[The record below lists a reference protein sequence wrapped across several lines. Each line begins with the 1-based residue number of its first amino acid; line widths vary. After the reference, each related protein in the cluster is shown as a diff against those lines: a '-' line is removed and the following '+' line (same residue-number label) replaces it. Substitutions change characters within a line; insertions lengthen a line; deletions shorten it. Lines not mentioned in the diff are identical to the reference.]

1 MSSTVLEVI
10 LKIVALVYADV
21 SPELKAAALAEL
33 QKIAATEAGH
43 PLLSFAITAAV
54 VGFIFFTTLWQ
65 VQRLRAALGHLQIL
79 SRYLYDINFQ

>member
-33 QKIAATEAGH
+33 QKIAATETGH
-43 PLLSFAITAAV
+43 PLLSFAITAAEAV
-54 VGFIFFTTLWQ
+54 VNAVPMTLDPAPA
-65 VQRLRAALGHLQIL
+65 VKA
-79 SRYLYDINFQ
+79 